1 MPPID
6 PQREP
11 SAELRTAARALREY
25 YVALIR
31 EGFTETETLR
41 IIGYMLSAQGRTGE

>member
-1 MPPID
+1 MPVD

-11 SAELRTAARALREY
+11 SAVTRQAAKALREY

-31 EGFTETETLR
+31 EGFTETEALR
-41 IIGYMLSAQGRTGE
+41 IIGYMLSAQNPNP